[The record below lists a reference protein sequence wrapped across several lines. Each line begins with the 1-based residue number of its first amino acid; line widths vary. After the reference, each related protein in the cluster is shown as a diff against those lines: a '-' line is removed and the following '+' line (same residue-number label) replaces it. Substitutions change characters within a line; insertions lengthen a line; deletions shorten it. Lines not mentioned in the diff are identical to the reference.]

1 MAKFHSDPGMCSSSR
16 CSPGLIC
23 LGCLVLTW
31 GLACLS
37 SGFFHLSSCPRHPLL
52 PVWLLSLGGVLILVS
67 FAIFALPTCSK
78 TSVTPHIHQV
88 HIFLS
93 SEVVFHYCWPLL
105 FSERAR
111 KVSSMHSLLL
121 AACLCRSPPLNGEHN
136 HFVAIFSLITRMGV
150 SDSAYL
156 AFYLFASLVR
166 CSKLFYLP
174 NILSICLLICLFCYL
189 SLILP
194 TPLSFCHTLPTPM
207 SVCLLIS

>member
-52 PVWLLSLGGVLILVS
+52 PVWLLSLGGVLLLVS
-67 FAIFALPTCSK
+67 FAVFALPTCSK

-88 HIFLS
+88 HIFLKWS
-93 SEVVFHYCWPLL
+93 CSPLL

-121 AACLCRSPPLNGEHN
+121 AACLCRSPPLHGEHN
-136 HFVAIFSLITRMGV
+136 DLVAIFSLITRMGLSV
-150 SDSAYL
+150 YL
-156 AFYLFASLVR
+156 AFLPSCLS
-166 CSKLFYLP
+166 CPMSKTFLSAKYPVHLSSC
-174 NILSICLLICLFCYL
+174 LSILLLVAY
-189 SLILP
+189 SA
-194 TPLSFCHTLPTPM
+194 
-207 SVCLLIS
+207 